1 MKKLLTIV
9 LMAAAAISANAQN
22 VQVHYDFGRHLYP
35 DQEEGRQSV
44 TMTLEQF
51 KADKWGSWFY
61 FVDVDFSNK
70 FVHLPRTGS
79 YTFFFRPYCFIFCYF
94 WNTFFRIISNQFSSH
109 PNTSG

>member
-9 LMAAAAISANAQN
+9 LMAVAAISANAQN

-51 KADKWGSWFY
+51 KADKWGS
-61 FVDVDFSNK
+61 
-70 FVHLPRTGS
+70 
-79 YTFFFRPYCFIFCYF
+79 
-94 WNTFFRIISNQFSSH
+94 
-109 PNTSG
+109 